1 MSSLVSTYNIEMTL
15 FIIFV
20 YNVINECD
28 DVKG

>member
-1 MSSLVSTYNIEMTL
+1 MSSLVSTYYIKMTL
-15 FIIFV
+15 FIICV